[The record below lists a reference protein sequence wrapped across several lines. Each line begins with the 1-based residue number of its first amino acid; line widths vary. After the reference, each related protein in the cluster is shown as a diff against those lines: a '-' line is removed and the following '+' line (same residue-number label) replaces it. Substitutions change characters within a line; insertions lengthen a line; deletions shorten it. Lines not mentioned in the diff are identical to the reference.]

1 VRPPRHGDSNL
12 RLAIQLQ
19 SFIIHTLLT
28 PGSEITLPGG
38 SMPSHRLIAFDFSQ
52 AWMSLVKIVLTYLL
66 TFPVGWER
74 EREAHSVG
82 VRTFPIVA
90 IASCGYVLLVSSA
103 DLDYQTRVL
112 QGLIAG
118 IGFVGGGAILKEGTN
133 VRGTATA
140 ATIWGTGVV
149 GAAVAMGRYEIA
161 VILSVLNFL
170 TLKLFWRYKQ
180 KLTEGPATPEEGKNE
195 RRG

>member
-1 VRPPRHGDSNL
+1 
-12 RLAIQLQ
+12 
-19 SFIIHTLLT
+19 
-28 PGSEITLPGG
+28 
-38 SMPSHRLIAFDFSQ
+38 MPSHPVVIFDFSQ
-52 AWMSLVKIVLTYLL
+52 AWISLLKIVLTYLL

-90 IASCGYVLLVSSA
+90 IASCGYVLLAASA
-103 DLDYQTRVL
+103 DASSQSRVL

-118 IGFVGGGAILKEGTN
+118 IGFVGGGAILKEGAN

-140 ATIWGTGVV
+140 ASIWGTGVV

-161 VILSVLNFL
+161 VILSALNFL
-170 TLKLFWRYKQ
+170 TLKVLWRYKQ
-180 KLTEGPATPEEGKNE
+180 KLGGEPAAQEDGKSG

>member
-1 VRPPRHGDSNL
+1 
-12 RLAIQLQ
+12 
-19 SFIIHTLLT
+19 
-28 PGSEITLPGG
+28 
-38 SMPSHRLIAFDFSQ
+38 MPSHPVVTFDFSQ
-52 AWMSLVKIVLTYLL
+52 AWISLVKIILTYLL

-90 IASCGYVLLVSSA
+90 IASCGYVLLVISA
-103 DLDYQTRVL
+103 DPSSQSRVL

-118 IGFVGGGAILKEGTN
+118 IGFVGGGAILKEGAN

-140 ATIWGTGVV
+140 ASIWGTGVV

-161 VILSVLNFL
+161 VILSALNFL
-170 TLKLFWRYKQ
+170 TLKVLWRYKQ
-180 KLTEGPATPEEGKNE
+180 KLNERAATHEDDKSE